1 MVRPP
6 ATRRGGRIGWFAMG
20 GISGFFSWLF
30 GSKAGVLTLLGCGV
44 VFFLILAWRMEKKT
58 RKEYFNHE
66 KSEDDWDLFDD
77 DDEDE

>member
-1 MVRPP
+1 
-6 ATRRGGRIGWFAMG
+6 MG
-20 GISGFFSWLF
+20 GISGFFGWLF

-44 VFFLILAWRMEKKT
+44 VFFLFLAWRMEKKT
-58 RKEYFNHE
+58 RQEYFNHE